1 MALSNKFN
9 QLSLYGGGS
18 TPTWKRLGYSS
29 QAEYI
34 NALTGADRK
43 KKNPTPLEEAYGSN
57 SAIQLSPQDR
67 LGNFDQ
73 DVVAKVWNGGGSGGV
88 TDEGVVIGNPNVEK
102 FPTIKNSSS
111 GKTSTDTLASMK
123 ETTPTATGGGSVP
136 AATGGGSLAGT
147 GGSEGIEA
155 KGSNE
160 FGAKYQGNDFLEWYK
175 ANYGTDYDPS
185 QGFSRGQGMSDVDWA
200 IGSNLYN
207 SYLTGQN
214 LENSYNSSKSEV
226 ENNYAAQSE
235 ALKNIYEQSVSRL
248 DELYQA
254 EIEKLQQNYGMSV
267 DSLDTSKRNS
277 QQAASITLDK
287 LKKYLPTQIKAQG
300 LGGLGVSESSM
311 LQAYNE
317 YNNRMGEI
325 EGSYNANRASLDAS
339 YNDSKSALDTTR
351 SSGVSDA
358 SLEYQKNQSAL
369 DTNRN
374 SALSE
379 LERAYLEN
387 KTNLGVVA
395 GEQSQNIFDKYL
407 ADYKAEQ
414 SELYNQALYALE
426 SSGYSTEEEL
436 TSFLNQYRGVLNN
449 ENLQTLEQTAK
460 GIVAQNAEQKR
471 LEAEQKAKAEQS
483 ELYNQALY
491 ALESSGYSTEE
502 ELTSF
507 LNQYR
512 GVLNNENLQT
522 LEQTAKGIV
531 AQNAEQKRLE
541 AEQKA
546 EADRLAAKENVMD
559 YWALMQTDPA
569 NYRVDS
575 NGNQIVTEEARNRMQ
590 QYLDANRAALG
601 DNEYNSLKSQLDNMK
616 VYTEADRQKEEAE
629 AQAEKDKRIITGQES
644 IEYDGRYYQLQSQLN
659 KNANQIKRNNDFKDK
674 LKALGY
680 SDPFDPNIPNG
691 TTIKSNVDNRGS
703 NDFNLW
709 DDVGAFLLSP
719 FGAGAWDSWGNWN
732 EITMTYYNGN
742 WYLSAEV

>member
-1 MALSNKFN
+1 M
-9 QLSLYGGGS
+9 
-18 TPTWKRLGYSS
+18 
-29 QAEYI
+29 
-34 NALTGADRK
+34 
-43 KKNPTPLEEAYGSN
+43 EEAYGSS
-57 SAIQLSPQDR
+57 SAIHLSPQDR
-67 LGNFDQ
+67 LGNFDK

-111 GKTSTDTLASMK
+111 GKTSTDTPASMK

-387 KTNLGVVA
+387 KTNLGVAA

-436 TSFLNQYRGVLNN
+436 TSFLNQYRGVL
-449 ENLQTLEQTAK
+449 
-460 GIVAQNAEQKR
+460 KR
-471 LEAEQKAKAEQS
+471 
-483 ELYNQALY
+483 
-491 ALESSGYSTEE
+491 
-502 ELTSF
+502 
-507 LNQYR
+507 R
-512 GVLNNENLQT
+512 
-522 LEQTAKGIV
+522 
-531 AQNAEQKRLE
+531 R
-541 AEQKA
+541 
-546 EADRLAAKENVMD
+546 
-559 YWALMQTDPA
+559 QTDSRHIKPLLPISTICLLTPA
-569 NYRVDS
+569 IS
-575 NGNQIVTEEARNRMQ
+575 TTTEC
-590 QYLDANRAALG
+590 
-601 DNEYNSLKSQLDNMK
+601 
-616 VYTEADRQKEEAE
+616 
-629 AQAEKDKRIITGQES
+629 
-644 IEYDGRYYQLQSQLN
+644 
-659 KNANQIKRNNDFKDK
+659 
-674 LKALGY
+674 
-680 SDPFDPNIPNG
+680 
-691 TTIKSNVDNRGS
+691 
-703 NDFNLW
+703 
-709 DDVGAFLLSP
+709 
-719 FGAGAWDSWGNWN
+719 
-732 EITMTYYNGN
+732 
-742 WYLSAEV
+742 

>member
-34 NALTGADRK
+34 NALTGADGK
-43 KKNPTPLEEAYGSN
+43 KKIPTTLEEAYGSS
-57 SAIQLSPQDR
+57 SAIHLSPQDR

-73 DVVAKVWNGGGSGGV
+73 DVVAKVWNGSGSGGV

-111 GKTSTDTLASMK
+111 GKTSKDTLASMK

-136 AATGGGSLAGT
+136 AGNDGTSAGT
-147 GGSEGIEA
+147 GGA
-155 KGSNE
+155 ATATGSNE

-175 ANYGTDYDPS
+175 ANYGADYDPS

-387 KTNLGVVA
+387 KTNLGVAA

-407 ADYKAEQ
+407 ADYRTEQ

-436 TSFLNQYRGVLNN
+436 TSFLNQYRGVL
-449 ENLQTLEQTAK
+449 
-460 GIVAQNAEQKR
+460 
-471 LEAEQKAKAEQS
+471 S
-483 ELYNQALY
+483 
-491 ALESSGYSTEE
+491 
-502 ELTSF
+502 
-507 LNQYR
+507 
-512 GVLNNENLQT
+512 NENLQT

-546 EADRLAAKENVMD
+546 EADRLSAKENVMD

-575 NGNQIVTEEARNRMQ
+575 NGNQIITEEAKNRMQ

-601 DNEYNSLKSQLDNMK
+601 DNEYNSLKSQLDSMK

-644 IEYDGRYYQLQSQLN
+644 IEYDGRYYQLQSQLD

-703 NDFNLW
+703 NDFNFW
-709 DDVGAFLLSP
+709 DDIGAFLLSP

>member
-1 MALSNKFN
+1 MALSNKFV
-9 QLSLYGGGS
+9 QASIYGGGS
-18 TPTWKRLGYSS
+18 TPEWKRLGYSS
-29 QAEYI
+29 QREYV
-34 NALTGADRK
+34 NAMTGASGNK
-43 KKNPTPLEEAYGSN
+43 KAPITLQEAYGIN
-57 SAIQLSPQDR
+57 SPLQTSVRDR
-67 LGNFDQ
+67 LN
-73 DVVAKVWNGGGSGGV
+73 ALNGDIVQKAYGV
-88 TDEGVVIGNPNVEK
+88 TDEGVVTGNPTLEK
-102 FPTIKNSSS
+102 FPTIKNNSS
-111 GKTSTDTLASMK
+111 GKTSSDTLSSMK
-123 ETTPTATGGGSVP
+123 ETSVAATGGGSVP
-136 AATGGGSLAGT
+136 AAFVPT
-147 GGSEGIEA
+147 GGSTEEPVETG
-155 KGSNE
+155 GNE

-175 ANYGTDYDPS
+175 ANYGADYDPS

-200 IGSNLYN
+200 IGSSLYN

-214 LENSYNSSKSEV
+214 LENSYNSSKGEV
-226 ENNYAAQSE
+226 EGNYAAQSE

-387 KTNLGVVA
+387 KTNLGVAA

-407 ADYKAEQ
+407 ADYKAE
-414 SELYNQALYALE
+414 
-426 SSGYSTEEEL
+426 
-436 TSFLNQYRGVLNN
+436 R
-449 ENLQTLEQTAK
+449 
-460 GIVAQNAEQKR
+460 
-471 LEAEQKAKAEQS
+471 S

-546 EADRLAAKENVMD
+546 EADRQQAYQA
-559 YWALMQTDPA
+559 
-569 NYRVDS
+569 
-575 NGNQIVTEEARNRMQ
+575 IVTNIDYMLVDPSNFNDNGVLTEEGKNRML
-590 QYLDANRAALG
+590 QYIESNRSALG
-601 DNEYNSLKSQLDNMK
+601 EQTYNVYKSQIESMK

-644 IEYDGRYYQLQSQLN
+644 IEYGGKYYQIQSRLD
-659 KNANQIKRNNDFKDK
+659 KNANEIAHNDDFKEQIKAMGFSGAYDK
-674 LKALGY
+674 
-680 SDPFDPNIPNG
+680 NIPNG
-691 TTIKSNVDNRGS
+691 TTLVVKSDAYGS
-703 NDFNLW
+703 NEHNWRDW
-709 DDVGAFLLSP
+709 VGGADITDWRNWVP
-719 FGAGAWDSWGNWN
+719 FYNIYNQINSWANF
-732 EITMTYYNGN
+732 ETRTLTYYNGE
-742 WYLSAEV
+742 WYSSREVTGG

>member
-34 NALTGADRK
+34 NALTGADGK
-43 KKNPTPLEEAYGSN
+43 KKIPTTLEEAYGSS
-57 SAIQLSPQDR
+57 SAIHLSPQDR
-67 LGNFDQ
+67 LGNFDK

-136 AATGGGSLAGT
+136 AGNDGTSAGT
-147 GGSEGIEA
+147 GGA
-155 KGSNE
+155 ATATGSNE

-175 ANYGTDYDPS
+175 ANYGADYDPS

-471 LEAEQKAKAEQS
+471 LEAEQKA
-483 ELYNQALY
+483 
-491 ALESSGYSTEE
+491 
-502 ELTSF
+502 
-507 LNQYR
+507 
-512 GVLNNENLQT
+512 
-522 LEQTAKGIV
+522 
-531 AQNAEQKRLE
+531 
-541 AEQKA
+541 
-546 EADRLAAKENVMD
+546 EADRQQAYQA
-559 YWALMQTDPA
+559 
-569 NYRVDS
+569 
-575 NGNQIVTEEARNRMQ
+575 IVTNIDYMLVDPSNFNDNGVLTEEGKNRML
-590 QYLDANRAALG
+590 QYIESNRSALG
-601 DNEYNSLKSQLDNMK
+601 EQTYNAYKSQIEYMK
-616 VYTEADRQKEEAE
+616 VYTEADRKKEEAE

-644 IEYDGRYYQLQSQLN
+644 IEYGGRYYQLQSQLD

-703 NDFNLW
+703 NDFNFW
-709 DDVGAFLLSP
+709 DDIGAFLLSP
-719 FGAGAWDSWGNWN
+719 LGAGAWGSWGNWN
-732 EITMTYYNGN
+732 EIYMTYYNGN

>member
-1 MALSNKFN
+1 MALSNKFV
-9 QLSLYGGGS
+9 QASIYGGGS
-18 TPTWKRLGYSS
+18 TPEWKRLGYSS
-29 QAEYI
+29 QQEYV
-34 NALTGADRK
+34 NAMTGASGNK
-43 KKNPTPLEEAYGSN
+43 KAPITLQEAYGTN
-57 SAIQLSPQDR
+57 SPLQTSVRDR
-67 LGNFDQ
+67 LN
-73 DVVAKVWNGGGSGGV
+73 ALNGDIVQKAYGV
-88 TDEGVVIGNPNVEK
+88 TDEGVVTGNPTLEK
-102 FPTIKNSSS
+102 FPTIKNNSS
-111 GKTSTDTLASMK
+111 GKTSSDTLSSMK
-123 ETTPTATGGGSVP
+123 ETSVAATGGGSVP
-136 AATGGGSLAGT
+136 AASVPT
-147 GGSEGIEA
+147 GGSTEEPVETG
-155 KGSNE
+155 GNE

-175 ANYGTDYDPS
+175 ANYGADYDPS

-200 IGSNLYN
+200 IGSSLYN

-214 LENSYNSSKSEV
+214 LENSYNSSKGEV
-226 ENNYAAQSE
+226 ESNYAAQSE
-235 ALKNIYEQSVSRL
+235 ALKKIYEQSVSRL

-267 DSLDTSKRNS
+267 ESLDTSKRNS

-311 LQAYNE
+311 LQAYNN
-317 YNNRMGEI
+317 YNNTMGEI
-325 EGSYNANRASLDAS
+325 EGDYNANRASLDAS
-339 YNDSKSALDTTR
+339 YNDSKSSLDTTH
-351 SSGVSDA
+351 SSGIADA
-358 SLEYQKNQSAL
+358 SLEYQKNQSSL
-369 DTNRN
+369 DTNKN

-387 KTNLGVVA
+387 KTNLGVAA
-395 GEQSQNIFDKYL
+395 GEQSQSIFDKYL
-407 ADYKAEQ
+407 ADYRTEQ

-436 TSFLNQYRGVLNN
+436 ASFLNQYRGVL
-449 ENLQTLEQTAK
+449 
-460 GIVAQNAEQKR
+460 
-471 LEAEQKAKAEQS
+471 S
-483 ELYNQALY
+483 
-491 ALESSGYSTEE
+491 
-502 ELTSF
+502 
-507 LNQYR
+507 
-512 GVLNNENLQT
+512 NENLQT

-546 EADRLAAKENVMD
+546 EADRQQAYQA
-559 YWALMQTDPA
+559 
-569 NYRVDS
+569 
-575 NGNQIVTEEARNRMQ
+575 IVTNIDYMLVDPSNFNDNGVLTEEGKNRML
-590 QYLDANRAALG
+590 QYIESNKSALG
-601 DNEYNSLKSQLDNMK
+601 EQTYNAYKSQIESMK

-644 IEYDGRYYQLQSQLN
+644 IEYDGRYYQLQSQLD

-703 NDFNLW
+703 NDFNFW
-709 DDVGAFLLSP
+709 DDIGAFLFSP
-719 FGAGAWDSWGNWN
+719 LGAGAWDSWGNWN

>member
-34 NALTGADRK
+34 NALTGADGK
-43 KKNPTPLEEAYGSN
+43 KKIPTTLEEAYGSN

-136 AATGGGSLAGT
+136 AGNDGTSAGT
-147 GGSEGIEA
+147 GGA
-155 KGSNE
+155 ATATGSNE
-160 FGAKYQGNDFLEWYK
+160 FGAKYQGNDFLGWYR
-175 ANYGTDYDPS
+175 ANYGADYDPS

-200 IGSNLYN
+200 IGNSLYGT
-207 SYLTGQN
+207 YLTGQTLDKYYN
-214 LENSYNSSKSEV
+214 LGKEQV
-226 ENNYAAQSE
+226 E
-235 ALKNIYEQSVSRL
+235 
-248 DELYQA
+248 
-254 EIEKLQQNYGMSV
+254 QNYGQSIE
-267 DSLDTSKRNS
+267 SLDTSRRNS

-287 LKKYLPTQIKAQG
+287 LKKYLPAQIKSQG

-311 LQAYNE
+311 LQAYTD
-317 YNNRMGEI
+317 YNNRMGDI
-325 EGSYNANRASLDAS
+325 ESDYNAT
-339 YNDSKSALDTTR
+339 KST
-351 SSGVSDA
+351 
-358 SLEYQKNQSAL
+358 LEA
-369 DTNRN
+369 NRN
-374 SALSE
+374 A
-379 LERAYLEN
+379 
-387 KTNLGVVA
+387 T
-395 GEQSQNIFDKYL
+395 L
-407 ADYKAEQ
+407 AD
-414 SELYNQALYALE
+414 LE
-426 SSGYSTEEEL
+426 SNYLRETGDLQTGAL
-436 TSFLNQYRGVLNN
+436 KDTLDIFNQYLSDYK
-449 ENLQTLEQTAK
+449 TEQT
-460 GIVAQNAEQKR
+460 
-471 LEAEQKAKAEQS
+471 

-546 EADRLAAKENVMD
+546 EADRQQAYQA
-559 YWALMQTDPA
+559 
-569 NYRVDS
+569 
-575 NGNQIVTEEARNRMQ
+575 IVTNIDYMLVDPSNFNDNGVLTEEGKNRML
-590 QYLDANRAALG
+590 QYIESNRSALG
-601 DNEYNSLKSQLDNMK
+601 EQTYNAYKSQIESMK

-644 IEYDGRYYQLQSQLN
+644 IEYDGRYYQLQSQLD

-703 NDFNLW
+703 NDFNFW
-709 DDVGAFLLSP
+709 DDIGAFLLSP

>member
-34 NALTGADRK
+34 NALTGADGK
-43 KKNPTPLEEAYGSN
+43 KKIPTTLEEAYGAS
-57 SAIQLSPQDR
+57 SAIHLSPQDR

-73 DVVAKVWNGGGSGGV
+73 DVVAKVWNGSGSGGV

-136 AATGGGSLAGT
+136 AGNDGTSAGT
-147 GGSEGIEA
+147 GGA
-155 KGSNE
+155 ATATRSNE
-160 FGAKYQGNDFLEWYK
+160 FGAKYQSNDFLEWYK

-471 LEAEQKAKAEQS
+471 LEAEQKA
-483 ELYNQALY
+483 
-491 ALESSGYSTEE
+491 
-502 ELTSF
+502 
-507 LNQYR
+507 
-512 GVLNNENLQT
+512 
-522 LEQTAKGIV
+522 
-531 AQNAEQKRLE
+531 
-541 AEQKA
+541 
-546 EADRLAAKENVMD
+546 EADRQQAYQA
-559 YWALMQTDPA
+559 
-569 NYRVDS
+569 
-575 NGNQIVTEEARNRMQ
+575 IVTNIDYMLVDPSNFNDNGVLTEEGKNRML
-590 QYLDANRAALG
+590 QYIESNRSALG
-601 DNEYNSLKSQLDNMK
+601 EQTYNAYKSQIESMK
-616 VYTEADRQKEEAE
+616 VYTEADRKKEEAE

-644 IEYDGRYYQLQSQLN
+644 IEYGGRYYQLQSQLD
-659 KNANQIKRNNDFKDK
+659 KDANQIKRNNDFKDK

-703 NDFNLW
+703 NDFNFW
-709 DDVGAFLLSP
+709 DDIGAFLLSP
-719 FGAGAWDSWGNWN
+719 LGAGAWDSWGNWN
-732 EITMTYYNGN
+732 EIYMTYYNGN

>member
-34 NALTGADRK
+34 NALTGADGK
-43 KKNPTPLEEAYGSN
+43 KKIPTTLEEAYGAS
-57 SAIQLSPQDR
+57 SAIHLSPQDR

-73 DVVAKVWNGGGSGGV
+73 DVVAKVWNGSGSGGV

-111 GKTSTDTLASMK
+111 GQKSSDTLAGMK
-123 ETTPTATGGGSVP
+123 ETNVVASGGGSVP
-136 AATGGGSLAGT
+136 AGNDGTSAGT
-147 GGSEGIEA
+147 GGA
-155 KGSNE
+155 ATATGSNE

-175 ANYGTDYDPS
+175 ANYGADYDPS

-325 EGSYNANRASLDAS
+325 EGGYNANRASLDAS

-387 KTNLGVVA
+387 KTNLGVAA

-414 SELYNQALYALE
+414 DELYAEAADTILN
-426 SSGYSTEEEL
+426 SGYTTEEEMQAYIDQFRGKL
-436 TSFLNQYRGVLNN
+436 SSENIASLQQYANGIAATNAENEQKELYDSALSAVMNSGYTTEQEILSFIDQFKGKLSEENISTLKQY
-449 ENLQTLEQTAK
+449 AK
-460 GIVAQNAEQKR
+460 GLASQNLKEQQDYNFALAEQAYLDGSYNSAAE
-471 LEAEQKAKAEQS
+471 LEEYFNKFKGKVSESQWNTMQSYLSVVKNSYEEQMRQEAIKEQQ
-483 ELYNQALY
+483 ELEEFNSITRGDVAFNNNGGWWIFGATDYRDGDNFSVKDGDGFIYRIQSGGEVADSNIANAARDVSNREVFGYGGKLY
-491 ALESSGYSTEE
+491 Y
-502 ELTSF
+502 
-507 LNQYR
+507 
-512 GVLNNENLQT
+512 
-522 LEQTAKGIV
+522 
-531 AQNAEQKRLE
+531 
-541 AEQKA
+541 
-546 EADRLAAKENVMD
+546 KEN
-559 YWALMQTDPA
+559 
-569 NYRVDS
+569 
-575 NGNQIVTEEARNRMQ
+575 GKI
-590 QYLDANRAALG
+590 YLVEKRDNSYG
-601 DNEYNSLKSQLDNMK
+601 DHY
-616 VYTEADRQKEEAE
+616 
-629 AQAEKDKRIITGQES
+629 
-644 IEYDGRYYQLQSQLN
+644 
-659 KNANQIKRNNDFKDK
+659 DK
-674 LKALGY
+674 LYKR
-680 SDPFDPNIPNG
+680 F
-691 TTIKSNVDNRGS
+691 
-703 NDFNLW
+703 
-709 DDVGAFLLSP
+709 
-719 FGAGAWDSWGNWN
+719 FG
-732 EITMTYYNGN
+732 
-742 WYLSAEV
+742 

>member
-34 NALTGADRK
+34 NALTGADGK
-43 KKNPTPLEEAYGSN
+43 KKIPTTLEEAYGAS
-57 SAIQLSPQDR
+57 SAIHLSPQDR

-136 AATGGGSLAGT
+136 AGNDGTSAGT
-147 GGSEGIEA
+147 GGA
-155 KGSNE
+155 ATATGSNE

-214 LENSYNSSKSEV
+214 LENSYNSSK
-226 ENNYAAQSE
+226 N
-235 ALKNIYEQSVSRL
+235 
-248 DELYQA
+248 EL
-254 EIEKLQQNYGMSV
+254 EQNYGQSV
-267 DSLDTSKRNS
+267 EALDKSKRNS

-311 LQAYNE
+311 LQAYND
-317 YNNRMGEI
+317 YNNRMGAI
-325 EGSYNANRASLDAS
+325 ESDYNANKSTLDA
-339 YNDSKSALDTTR
+339 
-351 SSGVSDA
+351 
-358 SLEYQKNQSAL
+358 
-369 DTNRN
+369 NRE
-374 SALSE
+374 STLSE
-379 LERAYLEN
+379 LERAYLDN
-387 KTNLGVVA
+387 KTNLGISA

-407 ADYKAEQ
+407 ADY
-414 SELYNQALYALE
+414 
-426 SSGYSTEEEL
+426 
-436 TSFLNQYRGVLNN
+436 
-449 ENLQTLEQTAK
+449 
-460 GIVAQNAEQKR
+460 
-471 LEAEQKAKAEQS
+471 KAEQS

-629 AQAEKDKRIITGQES
+629 TQAEKDKRIITGQES
-644 IEYDGRYYQLQSQLN
+644 IEYDGRYYQLQSQLD

-703 NDFNLW
+703 NDFNFW
-709 DDVGAFLLSP
+709 DDIGAFLLSP

>member
-34 NALTGADRK
+34 NALTGADGK
-43 KKNPTPLEEAYGSN
+43 KKIPTTLEEAYGSS
-57 SAIQLSPQDR
+57 SAIHLSPQDR
-67 LGNFDQ
+67 LGNFNK

-136 AATGGGSLAGT
+136 AGNDGTSAGT
-147 GGSEGIEA
+147 GGA
-155 KGSNE
+155 ATAAGSNE

-175 ANYGTDYDPS
+175 ANYGADYDPS

-387 KTNLGVVA
+387 KTNLGVAA

-471 LEAEQKAKAEQS
+471 LEAEQKA
-483 ELYNQALY
+483 
-491 ALESSGYSTEE
+491 
-502 ELTSF
+502 
-507 LNQYR
+507 
-512 GVLNNENLQT
+512 
-522 LEQTAKGIV
+522 
-531 AQNAEQKRLE
+531 
-541 AEQKA
+541 
-546 EADRLAAKENVMD
+546 EADRQQAYQA
-559 YWALMQTDPA
+559 
-569 NYRVDS
+569 
-575 NGNQIVTEEARNRMQ
+575 IVTNIDYMLVDPSNFNDNGVLTEEGKNRML
-590 QYLDANRAALG
+590 QYIESNRSALG
-601 DNEYNSLKSQLDNMK
+601 EQTYNAYKSQIESMK

-644 IEYDGRYYQLQSQLN
+644 IEYGGRYYQLQSQLD
-659 KNANQIKRNNDFKDK
+659 KDANQIKRNNDFKDK

-703 NDFNLW
+703 NDFNFW
-709 DDVGAFLLSP
+709 DDIGAFLLSP
-719 FGAGAWDSWGNWN
+719 LGAGAWDSWGNWN
-732 EITMTYYNGN
+732 EIYMTYYNGN

>member
-34 NALTGADRK
+34 NALTGADGK
-43 KKNPTPLEEAYGSN
+43 KKIPTTLEEAYGSS
-57 SAIQLSPQDR
+57 SAIHLSPQDR
-67 LGNFDQ
+67 LGNFDKN
-73 DVVAKVWNGGGSGGV
+73 VVAKVWNGGGSGGV

-111 GKTSTDTLASMK
+111 GQKSSDTLAGMK
-123 ETTPTATGGGSVP
+123 ETNVVASGGGSVP
-136 AATGGGSLAGT
+136 AGNDGTSAGT
-147 GGSEGIEA
+147 GGA
-155 KGSNE
+155 ATATGSNE

-175 ANYGTDYDPS
+175 ANYGADYDPS

-317 YNNRMGEI
+317 YNNRMGGI

-379 LERAYLEN
+379 LERAYLGN
-387 KTNLGVVA
+387 KTNLGVAA

-471 LEAEQKAKAEQS
+471 LEAEQKA
-483 ELYNQALY
+483 
-491 ALESSGYSTEE
+491 
-502 ELTSF
+502 
-507 LNQYR
+507 
-512 GVLNNENLQT
+512 
-522 LEQTAKGIV
+522 
-531 AQNAEQKRLE
+531 
-541 AEQKA
+541 
-546 EADRLAAKENVMD
+546 EADRQQAYQA
-559 YWALMQTDPA
+559 
-569 NYRVDS
+569 
-575 NGNQIVTEEARNRMQ
+575 IVTNIDYMLVDPSNFNDNGVLTEEGKNRML
-590 QYLDANRAALG
+590 QYIESNRSALG
-601 DNEYNSLKSQLDNMK
+601 EQTYNAYKSQIESMK

-629 AQAEKDKRIITGQES
+629 TQAEKDKRIITGQES
-644 IEYDGRYYQLQSQLN
+644 IEYDGRYYQLQSQLD

-691 TTIKSNVDNRGS
+691 TTIKSNVDNGGS
-703 NDFNLW
+703 NDFNFW
-709 DDVGAFLLSP
+709 DDIGAFLLLP

-732 EITMTYYNGN
+732 EIYMTYYNGN

>member
-1 MALSNKFN
+1 MALSNKFS

-34 NALTGADRK
+34 NALTGADGK
-43 KKNPTPLEEAYGSN
+43 KKIPTTLEEAYGSS
-57 SAIQLSPQDR
+57 SAIHLSPQDR
-67 LGNFDQ
+67 LGNFDK
-73 DVVAKVWNGGGSGGV
+73 DVVAKVWNGGGGGGV

-111 GKTSTDTLASMK
+111 GKTSTDTIASMK

-136 AATGGGSLAGT
+136 AATGGGSPAGT

-155 KGSNE
+155 TGTNE

-185 QGFSRGQGMSDVDWA
+185 QGFLRGQGMSDVDWA

-267 DSLDTSKRNS
+267 ESLDTSKRNS

-311 LQAYNE
+311 LQAYNN
-317 YNNRMGEI
+317 YNNTMGEI
-325 EGSYNANRASLDAS
+325 EGDYNANRASLDAS
-339 YNDSKSALDTTR
+339 YNDSKSSLDTTH
-351 SSGVSDA
+351 SSGIADA
-358 SLEYQKNQSAL
+358 SLEYQKNQSSL
-369 DTNRN
+369 DTNKN

-387 KTNLGVVA
+387 KTNLGVAA
-395 GEQSQNIFDKYL
+395 GEQSQSIFDKYL
-407 ADYKAEQ
+407 ADYRTEQ

-436 TSFLNQYRGVLNN
+436 ASFLNQYRGVL
-449 ENLQTLEQTAK
+449 
-460 GIVAQNAEQKR
+460 
-471 LEAEQKAKAEQS
+471 S
-483 ELYNQALY
+483 
-491 ALESSGYSTEE
+491 
-502 ELTSF
+502 
-507 LNQYR
+507 
-512 GVLNNENLQT
+512 NENLQT

-546 EADRLAAKENVMD
+546 EADRQQAYQAIVANID
-559 YWALMQTDPA
+559 YMLVDP
-569 NYRVDS
+569 S
-575 NGNQIVTEEARNRMQ
+575 NFNDNGVLTEEGKNRML
-590 QYLDANRAALG
+590 QYIESNKSALG
-601 DNEYNSLKSQLDNMK
+601 EQTYNAYKSQIESMK

-644 IEYDGRYYQLQSQLN
+644 IEYDGRYYQLQSQLD

-703 NDFNLW
+703 NDFNFW
-709 DDVGAFLLSP
+709 DDIGAFLLSP
-719 FGAGAWDSWGNWN
+719 LGAGAWDSWGNWN

>member
-1 MALSNKFN
+1 MALSNRLS
-9 QLSLYGGGS
+9 QVSLYGGGS
-18 TPTWKRLGYSS
+18 TPEWKRLGYSS
-29 QAEYI
+29 QAEYV
-34 NALTGADRK
+34 NAMTGANGNK
-43 KKNPTPLEEAYGSN
+43 KAPITLQEAYGNN
-57 SAIQLSPQDR
+57 SLLQSSVRNR
-67 LGNFDQ
+67 LGNFDK

-136 AATGGGSLAGT
+136 AGNDGTSAGT
-147 GGSEGIEA
+147 GGA
-155 KGSNE
+155 ATATRSNE

-185 QGFSRGQGMSDVDWA
+185 QGFLRGQDMSDVDWA
-200 IGSNLYN
+200 IGNSLYGT
-207 SYLTGQN
+207 YLTGQTLDKYYN
-214 LENSYNSSKSEV
+214 LGKEQV
-226 ENNYAAQSE
+226 E
-235 ALKNIYEQSVSRL
+235 
-248 DELYQA
+248 
-254 EIEKLQQNYGMSV
+254 QNYGQSIE
-267 DSLDTSKRNS
+267 SLDTSKRNS
-277 QQAASITLDK
+277 QQTASITLDK

-311 LQAYNE
+311 LQAYTD
-317 YNNRMGEI
+317 YNNRMGDI
-325 EGSYNANRASLDAS
+325 ESDYNAT
-339 YNDSKSALDTTR
+339 KST
-351 SSGVSDA
+351 
-358 SLEYQKNQSAL
+358 LEA
-369 DTNRN
+369 NRN
-374 SALSE
+374 A
-379 LERAYLEN
+379 
-387 KTNLGVVA
+387 T
-395 GEQSQNIFDKYL
+395 L
-407 ADYKAEQ
+407 AD
-414 SELYNQALYALE
+414 LE
-426 SSGYSTEEEL
+426 SNYLQETGDLQTEAL
-436 TSFLNQYRGVLNN
+436 KNTQDIFNQYL
-449 ENLQTLEQTAK
+449 TDY
-460 GIVAQNAEQKR
+460 
-471 LEAEQKAKAEQS
+471 KAEQS

-546 EADRLAAKENVMD
+546 EADRQQAYQA
-559 YWALMQTDPA
+559 
-569 NYRVDS
+569 
-575 NGNQIVTEEARNRMQ
+575 IVTNIDYMLVDPSNFNDNGVLTEEGKNRML
-590 QYLDANRAALG
+590 QYIESNRSALG
-601 DNEYNSLKSQLDNMK
+601 EQTYNAYKSQIESMK

-644 IEYDGRYYQLQSQLN
+644 IEYGGRYYQLQSQLD

-703 NDFNLW
+703 NDFNFW
-709 DDVGAFLLSP
+709 DDIGAFLLSP
-719 FGAGAWDSWGNWN
+719 LGAGAWDSWGNWN

>member
-34 NALTGADRK
+34 NALTGADGK
-43 KKNPTPLEEAYGSN
+43 KKIPTTLEEAYGAS
-57 SAIQLSPQDR
+57 SAIHLSPQDR
-67 LGNFDQ
+67 LGNFDK

-136 AATGGGSLAGT
+136 AGNDGTSAGT
-147 GGSEGIEA
+147 GGA
-155 KGSNE
+155 ATATGSNE

-214 LENSYNSSKSEV
+214 LENSYNSSK
-226 ENNYAAQSE
+226 N
-235 ALKNIYEQSVSRL
+235 
-248 DELYQA
+248 EL
-254 EIEKLQQNYGMSV
+254 EQNYGQSV
-267 DSLDTSKRNS
+267 EALDKSKRNS

-311 LQAYNE
+311 LQAYND
-317 YNNRMGEI
+317 YNNRMGAI
-325 EGSYNANRASLDAS
+325 ESDYNANKSTLDA
-339 YNDSKSALDTTR
+339 
-351 SSGVSDA
+351 
-358 SLEYQKNQSAL
+358 
-369 DTNRN
+369 NRE
-374 SALSE
+374 STLSE
-379 LERAYLEN
+379 LERAYLDN
-387 KTNLGVVA
+387 KTNLGISA

-407 ADYKAEQ
+407 ADY
-414 SELYNQALYALE
+414 
-426 SSGYSTEEEL
+426 
-436 TSFLNQYRGVLNN
+436 
-449 ENLQTLEQTAK
+449 
-460 GIVAQNAEQKR
+460 
-471 LEAEQKAKAEQS
+471 KAEQS

-629 AQAEKDKRIITGQES
+629 TQAEKDKRIITGQES
-644 IEYDGRYYQLQSQLN
+644 IEYDGRYYQLQSQLD

-703 NDFNLW
+703 NDFNFW
-709 DDVGAFLLSP
+709 DDIGAFLLSP

>member
-1 MALSNKFN
+1 MALSNKFV
-9 QLSLYGGGS
+9 QASIYGGGS
-18 TPTWKRLGYSS
+18 TPEWKRLGYSS
-29 QAEYI
+29 QQEYV
-34 NALTGADRK
+34 NAMTGASGNK
-43 KKNPTPLEEAYGSN
+43 KAPITLQEAYGTN
-57 SAIQLSPQDR
+57 SPLQTSVRDR
-67 LGNFDQ
+67 LN
-73 DVVAKVWNGGGSGGV
+73 ALNGDIVQKAYGV
-88 TDEGVVIGNPNVEK
+88 TDEGVVTGNPTLEK
-102 FPTIKNSSS
+102 FPTIKNNSS
-111 GKTSTDTLASMK
+111 GKTSSDTLSSMK
-123 ETTPTATGGGSVP
+123 ETSVAATGGGSVP
-136 AATGGGSLAGT
+136 AASVPT
-147 GGSEGIEA
+147 GGSTEEPVETG
-155 KGSNE
+155 GNE

-175 ANYGTDYDPS
+175 ANYGADYDPS

-200 IGSNLYN
+200 IGSSLYN

-214 LENSYNSSKSEV
+214 LENSYNSSKGEV
-226 ENNYAAQSE
+226 ESNYAAQSE

-267 DSLDTSKRNS
+267 ESLDTSKRNS

-311 LQAYNE
+311 LQAYNN
-317 YNNRMGEI
+317 YNNTMGEI
-325 EGSYNANRASLDAS
+325 EGDYNANRASLDAS
-339 YNDSKSALDTTR
+339 YNDSKSSLDTTH
-351 SSGVSDA
+351 SSGIADA
-358 SLEYQKNQSAL
+358 SLEYQKNQSSL
-369 DTNRN
+369 DTNKN

-387 KTNLGVVA
+387 KTNLGVAA
-395 GEQSQNIFDKYL
+395 GEQSQSIFDKYL
-407 ADYKAEQ
+407 ADYRTEQ

-436 TSFLNQYRGVLNN
+436 ASFLNQYRGVL
-449 ENLQTLEQTAK
+449 
-460 GIVAQNAEQKR
+460 
-471 LEAEQKAKAEQS
+471 S
-483 ELYNQALY
+483 
-491 ALESSGYSTEE
+491 
-502 ELTSF
+502 
-507 LNQYR
+507 
-512 GVLNNENLQT
+512 NENLQT

-546 EADRLAAKENVMD
+546 EADRQQAYQA
-559 YWALMQTDPA
+559 
-569 NYRVDS
+569 
-575 NGNQIVTEEARNRMQ
+575 IVTNIDYMLVDPSNFNDNGVLTEEGKNRML
-590 QYLDANRAALG
+590 QYIESNKSALG
-601 DNEYNSLKSQLDNMK
+601 EQTYNAYKSQIESMK

-644 IEYDGRYYQLQSQLN
+644 IEYDGRYYQLQSQLD

-703 NDFNLW
+703 NDFNFW

-719 FGAGAWDSWGNWN
+719 LGAGAWDSWGNWN

>member
-1 MALSNKFN
+1 MALSNKFV
-9 QLSLYGGGS
+9 QASIYGGGS
-18 TPTWKRLGYSS
+18 TPEWKRLGYSS
-29 QAEYI
+29 QQEYV
-34 NALTGADRK
+34 NAMTGASGNK
-43 KKNPTPLEEAYGSN
+43 KAPITLQEAYGTN
-57 SAIQLSPQDR
+57 SPLQMSVRDR
-67 LGNFDQ
+67 LN
-73 DVVAKVWNGGGSGGV
+73 ALNGDIVQKAYGV
-88 TDEGVVIGNPNVEK
+88 TDEGVVTGNPTLEK
-102 FPTIKNSSS
+102 FPTIKNNSS
-111 GKTSTDTLASMK
+111 GKTSSDTLSSMK
-123 ETTPTATGGGSVP
+123 ETSVAATGGGSVP
-136 AATGGGSLAGT
+136 AASVPT
-147 GGSEGIEA
+147 GGSTEEPVETG
-155 KGSNE
+155 GNE

-175 ANYGTDYDPS
+175 ANYGADYDPS

-200 IGSNLYN
+200 IGSSLYN

-214 LENSYNSSKSEV
+214 LENSYNSSKGEV
-226 ENNYAAQSE
+226 ESNYAAQSE

-267 DSLDTSKRNS
+267 ESLDTSKRNS

-311 LQAYNE
+311 LQAYNN
-317 YNNRMGEI
+317 YNNTMGEI
-325 EGSYNANRASLDAS
+325 EGDYNANRASLDAS
-339 YNDSKSALDTTR
+339 YNDSKSSLDTTH
-351 SSGVSDA
+351 SSGIADA
-358 SLEYQKNQSAL
+358 SLEYQKNQSSL
-369 DTNRN
+369 DTNKN

-387 KTNLGVVA
+387 KTNLGVAA
-395 GEQSQNIFDKYL
+395 GEQSQSIFDKYL
-407 ADYKAEQ
+407 ADYRTEQ

-436 TSFLNQYRGVLNN
+436 TSFLNQYRGVL
-449 ENLQTLEQTAK
+449 
-460 GIVAQNAEQKR
+460 
-471 LEAEQKAKAEQS
+471 S
-483 ELYNQALY
+483 
-491 ALESSGYSTEE
+491 
-502 ELTSF
+502 
-507 LNQYR
+507 
-512 GVLNNENLQT
+512 NENLQT

-546 EADRLAAKENVMD
+546 EADRQQAYQAIVANID
-559 YWALMQTDPA
+559 YMLVDP
-569 NYRVDS
+569 S
-575 NGNQIVTEEARNRMQ
+575 NFNDNGVLTEEGKNRML
-590 QYLDANRAALG
+590 QYIESNKSALG
-601 DNEYNSLKSQLDNMK
+601 EQTYNAYKSQIESMK

-644 IEYDGRYYQLQSQLN
+644 IEYDGRYYQLQSQLD

-703 NDFNLW
+703 NDFNFW
-709 DDVGAFLLSP
+709 DDIGAFLLSP
-719 FGAGAWDSWGNWN
+719 LGAGAWDSWGNWN

>member
-1 MALSNKFN
+1 MALSNKFV
-9 QLSLYGGGS
+9 QASIYGGGS
-18 TPTWKRLGYSS
+18 TPEWKRLGYSS
-29 QAEYI
+29 QQEYV
-34 NALTGADRK
+34 NAMTGASGNK
-43 KKNPTPLEEAYGSN
+43 KAPITLQEAYGTNNPLQTSVR
-57 SAIQLSPQDR
+57 DR
-67 LGNFDQ
+67 LN
-73 DVVAKVWNGGGSGGV
+73 ALNGDIVQKAYGV
-88 TDEGVVIGNPNVEK
+88 TDEGVVTGNPTLEK
-102 FPTIKNSSS
+102 FPTIKNNSS
-111 GKTSTDTLASMK
+111 GKTSSDTLSSMK
-123 ETTPTATGGGSVP
+123 ETSVAATGGGSVP
-136 AATGGGSLAGT
+136 AASVPT
-147 GGSEGIEA
+147 GGSTEDPVETG
-155 KGSNE
+155 GNE

-175 ANYGTDYDPS
+175 ANYGADYDPS

-200 IGSNLYN
+200 IGSSLYN

-214 LENSYNSSKSEV
+214 LENSYNSSKGEV
-226 ENNYAAQSE
+226 ESNYAAQSE

-267 DSLDTSKRNS
+267 ESLDTSKRNS

-311 LQAYNE
+311 LQAYNN
-317 YNNRMGEI
+317 YNNTMGEI
-325 EGSYNANRASLDAS
+325 EGDYNANRASLDAS
-339 YNDSKSALDTTR
+339 YNDSKSSLDTTH
-351 SSGVSDA
+351 SSGIADA
-358 SLEYQKNQSAL
+358 SLEYQKNQSSL
-369 DTNRN
+369 DTNKN

-387 KTNLGVVA
+387 KTNLGVAA
-395 GEQSQNIFDKYL
+395 GEQSQSIFDKYL
-407 ADYKAEQ
+407 ADYRTEQ

-436 TSFLNQYRGVLNN
+436 TSFLNQYRGVL
-449 ENLQTLEQTAK
+449 
-460 GIVAQNAEQKR
+460 
-471 LEAEQKAKAEQS
+471 S
-483 ELYNQALY
+483 
-491 ALESSGYSTEE
+491 
-502 ELTSF
+502 
-507 LNQYR
+507 
-512 GVLNNENLQT
+512 NENLQT

-575 NGNQIVTEEARNRMQ
+575 NGNQIITEEAKNRMQ

-629 AQAEKDKRIITGQES
+629 TQAEKDKRIITGQES
-644 IEYDGRYYQLQSQLN
+644 IEYDGRYYQLQSQLD

-703 NDFNLW
+703 NDFNFW
-709 DDVGAFLLSP
+709 DDIGAFLLSP

>member
-9 QLSLYGGGS
+9 QLSLYGGES

-34 NALTGADRK
+34 NALTGADGK
-43 KKNPTPLEEAYGSN
+43 KKIPTTLEEAYGSS
-57 SAIQLSPQDR
+57 SAIHLSPQDR
-67 LGNFDQ
+67 LGNFDK
-73 DVVAKVWNGGGSGGV
+73 DVVAKVWNGGGGGGV

-136 AATGGGSLAGT
+136 AATGGGSPAGT

-155 KGSNE
+155 TGSNE

-214 LENSYNSSKSEV
+214 LENSYNSSK
-226 ENNYAAQSE
+226 N
-235 ALKNIYEQSVSRL
+235 
-248 DELYQA
+248 EL
-254 EIEKLQQNYGMSV
+254 EQNYGQSV
-267 DSLDTSKRNS
+267 EALDKSKRNS

-311 LQAYNE
+311 LQAYND
-317 YNNRMGEI
+317 YNNRMGAI
-325 EGSYNANRASLDAS
+325 ESDYNANKSTLDA
-339 YNDSKSALDTTR
+339 
-351 SSGVSDA
+351 
-358 SLEYQKNQSAL
+358 
-369 DTNRN
+369 NRE
-374 SALSE
+374 STLSE
-379 LERAYLEN
+379 LERAYLDN
-387 KTNLGVVA
+387 KTNLGISA

-407 ADYKAEQ
+407 ADY
-414 SELYNQALYALE
+414 
-426 SSGYSTEEEL
+426 
-436 TSFLNQYRGVLNN
+436 
-449 ENLQTLEQTAK
+449 
-460 GIVAQNAEQKR
+460 
-471 LEAEQKAKAEQS
+471 KAEQS

-575 NGNQIVTEEARNRMQ
+575 NGNQIVTEEARNRIQ

-644 IEYDGRYYQLQSQLN
+644 IEYGGRYYQLQSQLD
-659 KNANQIKRNNDFKDK
+659 KDANQIKRNNDFKDK

-703 NDFNLW
+703 NDFNFW
-709 DDVGAFLLSP
+709 DDIGAFLLSP
-719 FGAGAWDSWGNWN
+719 LGAGAWDSWANSN
-732 EITMTYYNGN
+732 EIYMTYYNGN

>member
-34 NALTGADRK
+34 NALTGADGK
-43 KKNPTPLEEAYGSN
+43 KKIPTTLEEAYGSN

-136 AATGGGSLAGT
+136 AGNDGTSAGT
-147 GGSEGIEA
+147 GGA
-155 KGSNE
+155 ATATRSNE

-387 KTNLGVVA
+387 RTNLGVAA
-395 GEQSQNIFDKYL
+395 GEQSQSIFDKYL

-471 LEAEQKAKAEQS
+471 LEAEQKA
-483 ELYNQALY
+483 
-491 ALESSGYSTEE
+491 
-502 ELTSF
+502 
-507 LNQYR
+507 
-512 GVLNNENLQT
+512 
-522 LEQTAKGIV
+522 
-531 AQNAEQKRLE
+531 
-541 AEQKA
+541 
-546 EADRLAAKENVMD
+546 EADRQQAYQA
-559 YWALMQTDPA
+559 
-569 NYRVDS
+569 
-575 NGNQIVTEEARNRMQ
+575 IVTNIDYMLVDPSNFNDNGVLTEEGKNRML
-590 QYLDANRAALG
+590 QYIESNRSALG
-601 DNEYNSLKSQLDNMK
+601 EQTYNAYKSQIESMK

-644 IEYDGRYYQLQSQLN
+644 IEYGGRYYQLQSQLD
-659 KNANQIKRNNDFKDK
+659 KDANQIKRNNDFKDK

-703 NDFNLW
+703 NDFNFW
-709 DDVGAFLLSP
+709 DDIGAFLLSP
-719 FGAGAWDSWGNWN
+719 LGAGAWDSWGNWN
-732 EITMTYYNGN
+732 EIYMTYYNGN

>member
-1 MALSNKFN
+1 MALSNRLS
-9 QLSLYGGGS
+9 QVSLYGGGS
-18 TPTWKRLGYSS
+18 TPEWKRLGYSS
-29 QAEYI
+29 QAEYV
-34 NALTGADRK
+34 NAMTGANGNK
-43 KKNPTPLEEAYGSN
+43 KAPITLQEAYGNNGLLQSSVRN
-57 SAIQLSPQDR
+57 R
-67 LGNFDQ
+67 LGNFDK
-73 DVVAKVWNGGGSGGV
+73 DVVAKVWNGGGGGGV

-136 AATGGGSLAGT
+136 AATGGGSPAGT

-155 KGSNE
+155 TGSNE

-214 LENSYNSSKSEV
+214 LENSYNSSK
-226 ENNYAAQSE
+226 N
-235 ALKNIYEQSVSRL
+235 
-248 DELYQA
+248 EL
-254 EIEKLQQNYGMSV
+254 EQNYGQSV
-267 DSLDTSKRNS
+267 EALDKSKRNS
-277 QQAASITLDK
+277 QQAASVTLDK

-311 LQAYNE
+311 LQAYND
-317 YNNRMGEI
+317 YNNRMGAI
-325 EGSYNANRASLDAS
+325 ESDYNANKSTLDA
-339 YNDSKSALDTTR
+339 
-351 SSGVSDA
+351 
-358 SLEYQKNQSAL
+358 
-369 DTNRN
+369 NRE
-374 SALSE
+374 STLSE
-379 LERAYLEN
+379 LERAYLDN
-387 KTNLGVVA
+387 KTNLGISA

-471 LEAEQKAKAEQS
+471 LEAEQKA
-483 ELYNQALY
+483 
-491 ALESSGYSTEE
+491 
-502 ELTSF
+502 
-507 LNQYR
+507 
-512 GVLNNENLQT
+512 
-522 LEQTAKGIV
+522 
-531 AQNAEQKRLE
+531 
-541 AEQKA
+541 
-546 EADRLAAKENVMD
+546 EADRLSAKENVMD

-575 NGNQIVTEEARNRMQ
+575 NGNQIITEEAKNRMQ

-601 DNEYNSLKSQLDNMK
+601 DNEYNSLKSQLDSMK

-629 AQAEKDKRIITGQES
+629 AQAEKDKQIITGQES
-644 IEYDGRYYQLQSQLN
+644 IEYDGRYYQLQSQLD
-659 KNANQIKRNNDFKDK
+659 KDANQIKRNNDFKDK

-703 NDFNLW
+703 NDFNFW
-709 DDVGAFLLSP
+709 DDIGAFLLSP
-719 FGAGAWDSWGNWN
+719 LGAGAWDSWGNWN
-732 EITMTYYNGN
+732 EIYMTYYNGN

>member
-34 NALTGADRK
+34 NALTGADGK
-43 KKNPTPLEEAYGSN
+43 KKIPTTLEEAYGAS
-57 SAIQLSPQDR
+57 SAIHLSPQDR

-73 DVVAKVWNGGGSGGV
+73 DVVAKVWNGSGSGGV

-111 GKTSTDTLASMK
+111 GKTSSDTLSSMK
-123 ETTPTATGGGSVP
+123 ETSVVATGGGSVP
-136 AATGGGSLAGT
+136 AASVPT
-147 GGSEGIEA
+147 GGSTEEPVETG
-155 KGSNE
+155 GNE

-175 ANYGTDYDPS
+175 ANYGADYDPS

-200 IGSNLYN
+200 IGSSLYN

-214 LENSYNSSKSEV
+214 LENSYNSSKGEV
-226 ENNYAAQSE
+226 ESNYAAQSE

-267 DSLDTSKRNS
+267 ESLDTSKRNS

-311 LQAYNE
+311 LQAYNN
-317 YNNRMGEI
+317 YNNTMGEI
-325 EGSYNANRASLDAS
+325 EGDYNANRASLDAS
-339 YNDSKSALDTTR
+339 YNDSKSSLDTTH
-351 SSGVSDA
+351 SSGIADA
-358 SLEYQKNQSAL
+358 SLEYQKNQSSL
-369 DTNRN
+369 DTNKN

-387 KTNLGVVA
+387 KTNLGVAA
-395 GEQSQNIFDKYL
+395 GEQSQSIFDKYL
-407 ADYKAEQ
+407 ADYRTEQ

-436 TSFLNQYRGVLNN
+436 ASFLNQYRGVL
-449 ENLQTLEQTAK
+449 
-460 GIVAQNAEQKR
+460 
-471 LEAEQKAKAEQS
+471 S
-483 ELYNQALY
+483 
-491 ALESSGYSTEE
+491 
-502 ELTSF
+502 
-507 LNQYR
+507 
-512 GVLNNENLQT
+512 NENLQT

-546 EADRLAAKENVMD
+546 EADRQQAYQA
-559 YWALMQTDPA
+559 
-569 NYRVDS
+569 
-575 NGNQIVTEEARNRMQ
+575 IVTNIDYMLVDPSNFNDNGVLTEEGKNRML
-590 QYLDANRAALG
+590 QYIESNKSALG
-601 DNEYNSLKSQLDNMK
+601 EQTYNAYKSQIESMK

-644 IEYDGRYYQLQSQLN
+644 IEYDGRYYQLQSQLD

-703 NDFNLW
+703 NDFNFW
-709 DDVGAFLLSP
+709 DDIGAFLLSP
-719 FGAGAWDSWGNWN
+719 LGAGAWDSWGNWN

>member
-1 MALSNKFN
+1 MALSNRLS
-9 QLSLYGGGS
+9 QVSLYGGGS
-18 TPTWKRLGYSS
+18 TPEWKRLGYSS
-29 QAEYI
+29 QAEYV
-34 NALTGADRK
+34 NAMTGANGNK
-43 KKNPTPLEEAYGSN
+43 KAPITLQEAYGNN
-57 SAIQLSPQDR
+57 SLLQSSVRNR
-67 LGNFDQ
+67 LGNFDK

-111 GKTSTDTLASMK
+111 GNTQTDTLASMK

-136 AATGGGSLAGT
+136 AGNDGTSAGT
-147 GGSEGIEA
+147 GGA
-155 KGSNE
+155 ATATRSNE

-235 ALKNIYEQSVSRL
+235 ALKNIYEQSASRL

-471 LEAEQKAKAEQS
+471 LEAEQKA
-483 ELYNQALY
+483 
-491 ALESSGYSTEE
+491 
-502 ELTSF
+502 
-507 LNQYR
+507 
-512 GVLNNENLQT
+512 
-522 LEQTAKGIV
+522 
-531 AQNAEQKRLE
+531 
-541 AEQKA
+541 

-644 IEYDGRYYQLQSQLN
+644 IEYDGRYYQLQSQLD

-703 NDFNLW
+703 NDFNFW
-709 DDVGAFLLSP
+709 DDIGAFLFSP
-719 FGAGAWDSWGNWN
+719 LGAGAWDSWGNWN

>member
-1 MALSNKFN
+1 MALSNKFV
-9 QLSLYGGGS
+9 QSSIYGGGS
-18 TPTWKRLGYSS
+18 TPEWKRLGYSS
-29 QAEYI
+29 QQEYV
-34 NALTGADRK
+34 NAMTGASGNK
-43 KKNPTPLEEAYGSN
+43 KAPITLQEAYGTN
-57 SAIQLSPQDR
+57 SPLQTSVRDR
-67 LGNFDQ
+67 LN
-73 DVVAKVWNGGGSGGV
+73 ALNGDIVQKAYGV
-88 TDEGVVIGNPNVEK
+88 TDEGVVTGNPTLEK
-102 FPTIKNSSS
+102 FPTIKNNSS
-111 GKTSTDTLASMK
+111 GKTSSDTLSSMK
-123 ETTPTATGGGSVP
+123 ETSV
-136 AATGGGSLAGT
+136 AATGGGSIPAASVPT
-147 GGSEGIEA
+147 GGSTEEPVETG
-155 KGSNE
+155 GNE

-175 ANYGTDYDPS
+175 ANYGADYDPS
-185 QGFSRGQGMSDVDWA
+185 QGFSRGQDMSDVDWA

-214 LENSYNSSKSEV
+214 LENSYNSSK
-226 ENNYAAQSE
+226 N
-235 ALKNIYEQSVSRL
+235 
-248 DELYQA
+248 EL
-254 EIEKLQQNYGMSV
+254 EQNYGQSV
-267 DSLDTSKRNS
+267 EALDKSKRNS

-311 LQAYNE
+311 LQAYND
-317 YNNRMGEI
+317 YNNRMGAI
-325 EGSYNANRASLDAS
+325 ESDYNANKSTLDA
-339 YNDSKSALDTTR
+339 
-351 SSGVSDA
+351 
-358 SLEYQKNQSAL
+358 
-369 DTNRN
+369 NRE
-374 SALSE
+374 STLSE
-379 LERAYLEN
+379 LERAYLDN
-387 KTNLGVVA
+387 KTNLGISA

-471 LEAEQKAKAEQS
+471 LEAEQKA
-483 ELYNQALY
+483 
-491 ALESSGYSTEE
+491 ES
-502 ELTSF
+502 
-507 LNQYR
+507 
-512 GVLNNENLQT
+512 
-522 LEQTAKGIV
+522 
-531 AQNAEQKRLE
+531 
-541 AEQKA
+541 
-546 EADRLAAKENVMD
+546 DRLAAKENVMD

-629 AQAEKDKRIITGQES
+629 TQAEKDKRIITGQES
-644 IEYDGRYYQLQSQLN
+644 IEYDGRYYQLQSQLD

-703 NDFNLW
+703 NDFNFW
-709 DDVGAFLLSP
+709 DDIGAFLFSP
-719 FGAGAWDSWGNWN
+719 LGAWAWDSWGNWN

>member
-1 MALSNKFN
+1 MALSNKFV
-9 QLSLYGGGS
+9 QASIYGGGS
-18 TPTWKRLGYSS
+18 TPEWKRLGYSS
-29 QAEYI
+29 QREYV
-34 NALTGADRK
+34 NAMTGASGNK
-43 KKNPTPLEEAYGSN
+43 KAPITLQEAYGTN
-57 SAIQLSPQDR
+57 SPLQTSVRDR
-67 LGNFDQ
+67 LN
-73 DVVAKVWNGGGSGGV
+73 ALNGDIVQKAYGV
-88 TDEGVVIGNPNVEK
+88 TDEGVVTGNPTLEK
-102 FPTIKNSSS
+102 FPTIKNNSS
-111 GKTSTDTLASMK
+111 GKTSSDTLSSMK
-123 ETTPTATGGGSVP
+123 ETSVAATGGGSVP
-136 AATGGGSLAGT
+136 AASVPT
-147 GGSEGIEA
+147 GGSTEEPVETG
-155 KGSNE
+155 GNE

-214 LENSYNSSKSEV
+214 LENSYNSSK
-226 ENNYAAQSE
+226 N
-235 ALKNIYEQSVSRL
+235 
-248 DELYQA
+248 EL
-254 EIEKLQQNYGMSV
+254 EQNYGQSV
-267 DSLDTSKRNS
+267 EALDKSKRNS

-311 LQAYNE
+311 LQAYND
-317 YNNRMGEI
+317 YNNRMGAI
-325 EGSYNANRASLDAS
+325 ESDYNANKSTLDA
-339 YNDSKSALDTTR
+339 
-351 SSGVSDA
+351 
-358 SLEYQKNQSAL
+358 
-369 DTNRN
+369 NRE
-374 SALSE
+374 STLSE
-379 LERAYLEN
+379 LERAYLDN
-387 KTNLGVVA
+387 KTNLGISA

-407 ADYKAEQ
+407 ADY
-414 SELYNQALYALE
+414 
-426 SSGYSTEEEL
+426 
-436 TSFLNQYRGVLNN
+436 
-449 ENLQTLEQTAK
+449 
-460 GIVAQNAEQKR
+460 
-471 LEAEQKAKAEQS
+471 KAEQS

-644 IEYDGRYYQLQSQLN
+644 IEYGGRYYQLQSQLD
-659 KNANQIKRNNDFKDK
+659 KDANQIKRNNDFKDK

-703 NDFNLW
+703 NDFNFW
-709 DDVGAFLLSP
+709 DDIGAFLLSP
-719 FGAGAWDSWGNWN
+719 LGAGAWDSWGNWN

>member
-34 NALTGADRK
+34 NALTGADGK
-43 KKNPTPLEEAYGSN
+43 KKIPTTLEEAYGAS
-57 SAIQLSPQDR
+57 SAIHLSPQDR

-73 DVVAKVWNGGGSGGV
+73 DVVAKVWNGSGSGGV

-136 AATGGGSLAGT
+136 AGNDGTSAGT
-147 GGSEGIEA
+147 GGA
-155 KGSNE
+155 ATATGSNE

-175 ANYGTDYDPS
+175 ANYGTNYDPS
-185 QGFSRGQGMSDVDWA
+185 QEFSRGQGMSDVDWA
-200 IGSNLYN
+200 IGNSLYGT
-207 SYLTGQN
+207 YLTGQTLDKYYN
-214 LENSYNSSKSEV
+214 LGKEQV
-226 ENNYAAQSE
+226 E
-235 ALKNIYEQSVSRL
+235 
-248 DELYQA
+248 
-254 EIEKLQQNYGMSV
+254 QNYGQSIE
-267 DSLDTSKRNS
+267 SLDTSRRNS

-311 LQAYNE
+311 LQAYTD
-317 YNNRMGEI
+317 YNNRMGDI
-325 EGSYNANRASLDAS
+325 ESDYNAT
-339 YNDSKSALDTTR
+339 KST
-351 SSGVSDA
+351 
-358 SLEYQKNQSAL
+358 LEA
-369 DTNRN
+369 NRN
-374 SALSE
+374 A
-379 LERAYLEN
+379 
-387 KTNLGVVA
+387 T
-395 GEQSQNIFDKYL
+395 L
-407 ADYKAEQ
+407 ADLESNYLRETGDLQTGALKDTLDIFNQYLSDYKTEQ
-414 SELYNQALYALE
+414 TELYNQALYALE

-471 LEAEQKAKAEQS
+471 LE
-483 ELYNQALY
+483 
-491 ALESSGYSTEE
+491 T
-502 ELTSF
+502 
-507 LNQYR
+507 
-512 GVLNNENLQT
+512 
-522 LEQTAKGIV
+522 
-531 AQNAEQKRLE
+531 
-541 AEQKA
+541 EQKA

-644 IEYDGRYYQLQSQLN
+644 IEYGGRYYQLQSQLD
-659 KNANQIKRNNDFKDK
+659 KDANQIKRNNDFKDK

-703 NDFNLW
+703 NDFNFW
-709 DDVGAFLLSP
+709 DDIGAFLLSP

-732 EITMTYYNGN
+732 EIYMTYYNGN

>member
-1 MALSNKFN
+1 MALRNRLS
-9 QLSLYGGGS
+9 QVSLYGEGN
-18 TPTWKRLGYSS
+18 TPEWKRLGYSS
-29 QAEYI
+29 QAEYV
-34 NALTGADRK
+34 NAMTGANGNK
-43 KKNPTPLEEAYGSN
+43 KAPITLQEAYGTN
-57 SAIQLSPQDR
+57 SPLQTSVRDR
-67 LGNFDQ
+67 LN
-73 DVVAKVWNGGGSGGV
+73 ALNGDIVQKAYGI
-88 TDEGVVIGNPNVEK
+88 TEEGVVTGNPTLEK
-102 FPTIKNSSS
+102 FPTIKNNSS
-111 GKTSTDTLASMK
+111 GKTSSDTLSSMK
-123 ETTPTATGGGSVP
+123 ETSV
-136 AATGGGSLAGT
+136 AATGGGSIPAASVPT
-147 GGSEGIEA
+147 GGSTEEPVETG
-155 KGSNE
+155 GNE

-175 ANYGTDYDPS
+175 ANYGADYDPS
-185 QGFSRGQGMSDVDWA
+185 QGFSRGQDMSDVDWA

-214 LENSYNSSKSEV
+214 LENSYNSSK
-226 ENNYAAQSE
+226 N
-235 ALKNIYEQSVSRL
+235 
-248 DELYQA
+248 EL
-254 EIEKLQQNYGMSV
+254 EQNYGQSV
-267 DSLDTSKRNS
+267 EALDKSKRNS

-311 LQAYNE
+311 LQAYND
-317 YNNRMGEI
+317 YNNRMGAI
-325 EGSYNANRASLDAS
+325 ESDYNANKSTLDA
-339 YNDSKSALDTTR
+339 
-351 SSGVSDA
+351 
-358 SLEYQKNQSAL
+358 
-369 DTNRN
+369 NRE
-374 SALSE
+374 STLSE
-379 LERAYLEN
+379 LERAYLDN
-387 KTNLGVVA
+387 KTNLGISA

-407 ADYKAEQ
+407 ADY
-414 SELYNQALYALE
+414 
-426 SSGYSTEEEL
+426 
-436 TSFLNQYRGVLNN
+436 
-449 ENLQTLEQTAK
+449 
-460 GIVAQNAEQKR
+460 
-471 LEAEQKAKAEQS
+471 KAEQS

-629 AQAEKDKRIITGQES
+629 TQAEKDKQIITGQES
-644 IEYDGRYYQLQSQLN
+644 IEYGGRYYKLQSQLD
-659 KNANQIKRNNDFKDK
+659 KDANQIKRNNDFKDK

-703 NDFNLW
+703 NDFNFW
-709 DDVGAFLLSP
+709 DDIGAFLFSP

-742 WYLSAEV
+742 WYLSAEA